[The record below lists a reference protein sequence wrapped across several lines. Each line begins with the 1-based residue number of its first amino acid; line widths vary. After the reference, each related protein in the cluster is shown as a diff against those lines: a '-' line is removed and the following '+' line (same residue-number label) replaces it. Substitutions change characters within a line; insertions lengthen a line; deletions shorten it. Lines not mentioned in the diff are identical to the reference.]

1 MMYHVLLEINDRR
14 LTDGHNAM
22 RTNLLLSVVVS
33 EYTSAAIRYADI
45 KRGNHMFT
53 GLLVS
58 VKSDTEMT
66 KLTQLGRLY
75 GQDPV
80 WVFDYWP
87 IAEEFAD
94 IQPDKLP
101 DMLLCKCRA
110 LAVDYSA
117 IILNFEA
124 WSYATA
130 LNVYAFPPTG
140 DYIFV
145 DGRYYTLP
153 DDLEE
158 KASLF
163 LGLDIAWSVTD
174 EQEGDEYGD
183 GA

>member
-1 MMYHVLLEINDRR
+1 MYHVLLEINDRR
-14 LTDGHNAM
+14 LTASHNSM
-22 RTNLLLSVVVS
+22 RAGLLLRVVKS
-33 EYTSAAIRYADI
+33 EYQDAVIRYADI
-45 KRGNHMFT
+45 KRGKHMLT
-53 GLLVS
+53 GILVS
-58 VKSDTEMT
+58 VESETEMT

-87 IAEEFAD
+87 TAEELAD
-94 IQPDKLP
+94 IQSATPTDA
-101 DMLLCKCRA
+101 LLLRCKV

-124 WSYATA
+124 WSYATE
-130 LNVYAFPPTG
+130 LNAYAFAPKG
-140 DYIFV
+140 NYVFV
-145 DGRYYTLP
+145 EGWYYTFP

-174 EQEGDEYGD
+174 GEEGDEYGD